1 MFRTRIWTKC
11 SLISKSRP
19 FSCFH
24 LSHLFV
30 EQVELETWETGRM
43 AFSPIITFF
52 PLFFFLFYWL
62 YCYSCHK
69 FPPFA
74 SPPPSTPNPSGS
86 HPLLCSCPW
95 VMHESSLATLSL
107 ILFLKGYFSPLVL
120 VSRLHLS
127 LLPSVSASCSSS
139 NFIKLSECRKPS
151 LPTAPLS
158 SSAL

>member
-1 MFRTRIWTKC
+1 MRVGDQGGGDEEGEGTTVRC
-11 SLISKSRP
+11 
-19 FSCFH
+19 
-24 LSHLFV
+24 
-30 EQVELETWETGRM
+30 
-43 AFSPIITFF
+43 
-52 PLFFFLFYWL
+52 FFFFFKL
-62 YCYSCHK
+62 YFIDYTITVVSI
-69 FPPFA
+69 FPPY
-74 SPPPSTPNPSGS
+74 PLPPSTPNPSGS

-120 VSRLHLS
+120 VSRLDLS